1 MDLDKL
7 IDTVM
12 RAAIEHAGAA
22 RGLLILSRRDGQQI
36 EAEAETVGDNLL
48 VKRKE
53 AARGALPQS
62 IINYVVRT
70 QEFVILDDASRQNR
84 FAADTYLSEHHARSV
99 LCLPLTTQ
107 GKLVGVLYLENN
119 LAPRVFT
126 PSRIAVLKVL
136 ASQAAIS
143 LESSRLYSE
152 LRDREAK
159 IRRLVDANIIGIC
172 IWNVEGD
179 IIDAND
185 AFLDIVG
192 YDRELFRSTPM
203 RWTEMTPPEWR
214 ENDARVLAELHA
226 TGTAPLFEKEL
237 FRKDGSRVPV
247 LIGGALFQEG
257 GNEGVAFVLD
267 LSEQKRAEEEL
278 RMSEFY
284 LSEGQRL
291 AHMGSWAFNPT
302 GFEYWSSEL
311 FQVYGLNPSG
321 KPPTVEEYLDL
332 VHPGDREFVMREIQK
347 MLANNSGFEFTKR
360 IVRPDGKIRRVRCVG
375 IPTTSAG
382 TARRFVGTGLDV
394 TEQEQLNEALREGER
409 ELRQILDL
417 APQLVAVFGPDGERL
432 YANRIGLD
440 YVGLSLEEWRQSY
453 GNGFRPSWFIH
464 PDDRERT
471 ARAFS
476 DETRS
481 GGSAYELELRA
492 RGAY

>member
-1 MDLDKL
+1 M
-7 IDTVM
+7 
-12 RAAIEHAGAA
+12 
-22 RGLLILSRRDGQQI
+22 
-36 EAEAETVGDNLL
+36 
-48 VKRKE
+48 
-53 AARGALPQS
+53 
-62 IINYVVRT
+62 
-70 QEFVILDDASRQNR
+70 
-84 FAADTYLSEHHARSV
+84 
-99 LCLPLTTQ
+99 
-107 GKLVGVLYLENN
+107 
-119 LAPRVFT
+119 
-126 PSRIAVLKVL
+126 
-136 ASQAAIS
+136 
-143 LESSRLYSE
+143 
-152 LRDREAK
+152 
-159 IRRLVDANIIGIC
+159 
-172 IWNVEGD
+172 
-179 IIDAND
+179 
-185 AFLDIVG
+185 
-192 YDRELFRSTPM
+192 
-203 RWTEMTPPEWR
+203 
-214 ENDARVLAELHA
+214 
-226 TGTAPLFEKEL
+226 
-237 FRKDGSRVPV
+237 PV

-440 YVGLSLEEWRQSY
+440 YVGLSLEEWRQSP
-453 GNGFRPSWFIH
+453 GIFVSSRSSFIH
-464 PDDRERT
+464 PDDRERA
-471 ARAFS
+471 ARTYS
-476 DETRS
+476 DSARP
-481 GGSAYELELRA
+481 GGSAFELELRLRKRDGTYRWFLA
-492 RGAY
+492 RFNPLRDEQGQITRWYLASTDIEDRKRAEDRLRSENVALREEIDKASMFEEIVGTSAALKSVLSRISKVAPSDSTVLITGETGTGKELVARAIHRRSNRSSARIR